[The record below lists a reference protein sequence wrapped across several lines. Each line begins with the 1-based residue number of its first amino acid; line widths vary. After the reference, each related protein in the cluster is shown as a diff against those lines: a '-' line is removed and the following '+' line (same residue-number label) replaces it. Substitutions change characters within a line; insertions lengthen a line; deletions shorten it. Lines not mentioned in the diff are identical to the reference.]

1 MLQNPH
7 PFQHSNL
14 SLEKSWMERQ
24 WRKQQPSLFSN
35 LGWFLRFVTK
45 TCLGMGYLWLYILRT
60 YIYICFMYNSSTS
73 MDSYEFSGFLR
84 MEIHRF
90 PSDLLTSRVTKME
103 PPGLV
108 FDTTRM
114 EELKVARSFWRRSCV
129 VIYSDVPSF
138 MRKHPPQK
146 KQLKIP
152 LSSFVSFF
160 FHPLF
165 LMKTKGGNFFPL
177 FCVGLMCAFF
187 YGFRW
192 GLWDAGRIVGYWV
205 GFMEGLEKPPVISH
219 KWWWV

>member
-1 MLQNPH
+1 
-7 PFQHSNL
+7 
-14 SLEKSWMERQ
+14 
-24 WRKQQPSLFSN
+24 
-35 LGWFLRFVTK
+35 
-45 TCLGMGYLWLYILRT
+45 
-60 YIYICFMYNSSTS
+60 

-138 MRKHPPQK
+138 MRKHPPKK

-152 LSSFVSFF
+152 LSVFSFTPFF
-160 FHPLF
+160 WWKQKGAIFSALLCWSYVCFF
-165 LMKTKGGNFFPL
+165 LRFPL
-177 FCVGLMCAFF
+177 
-187 YGFRW
+187 
-192 GLWDAGRIVGYWV
+192 RIVGCRENRRILGWIHG
-205 GFMEGLEKPPVISH
+205 GFGKTAGNIPQMMVSLVREVFPLKISRKNPTGTPKKVWPDPH
-219 KWWWV
+219 SHTTPLTFPIKSPSCEWYGNMGSLP